1 MTTIDAG
8 GWVMIPKHIR
18 DAVGLAPGTAVE
30 VVVRDGAI
38 LLVPAVVPMQL
49 VERGGGLVAEP
60 ETLLPT
66 LTAED
71 VRSVLEAIRR

>member
-1 MTTIDAG
+1 MATIDAA

-18 DAVGLAPGTAVE
+18 DAVGLSPGTAVE

-38 LLVPAVVPMQL
+38 LLVPVIAPMRL

-60 ETLLPT
+60 ETPLPT

-71 VRSVLEAIRR
+71 VRAVLEASRR

>member
-1 MTTIDAG
+1 MTMIDAG

-18 DAVGLAPGTAVE
+18 DAVGLSPGAAVD

-38 LLVPAVVPMQL
+38 LLVPAITPMQL

-60 ETLLPT
+60 ERPLPT

-71 VRSVLEAIRR
+71 VRSVLEASR